1 MVIAGET
8 KAGYA
13 FVEDSLHLA
22 PQINHYG
29 KLFGSRS
36 RRESHCL
43 SSRETCYLWSSDV
56 SAVVSRARAGLRE
69 GSQRMNPLG
78 HPE

>member
-8 KAGYA
+8 KADYA

-22 PQINHYG
+22 PQINRYG

-36 RRESHCL
+36 RRESRYL
-43 SSRETCYLWSSDV
+43 SSRETCYS
-56 SAVVSRARAGLRE
+56 
-69 GSQRMNPLG
+69 
-78 HPE
+78 